1 MKLVFT
7 GIQWCGK
14 WTQARMLEKKY
25 GFKILEMGQALREIA
40 KEDNE
45 LWREIKTTLDSGN
58 LVSPHFVGKV
68 IQEVISREF
77 CEKLILDGFVRNQG
91 NKETMDQIAP
101 DYKVVFFNLSKEKA
115 IERLLGRMYDPKT
128 GETFPSSYTH
138 NPKTNIPLIKRADDN
153 EDSIL
158 QRINAFV
165 ENTLPIVEIQKQEGK
180 VIEINANQ
188 TVEKVFAEI
197 VQKLWL
203 E

>member
-7 GIQWCGK
+7 GIQGCGK
-14 WTQARMLEKKY
+14 GTQARMLEIKY

-45 LWREIKTTLDSGN
+45 LGRKIKTTLDSGN
-58 LVSPHFVGKV
+58 LVSAQFVGKV
-68 IQEVISREF
+68 IQEVISRESSK
-77 CEKLILDGFVRNQG
+77 KLILDGFVRNQG

-138 NPKTNIPLIKRADDN
+138 NPKTNTPLIKRADDN

-180 VIEINANQ
+180 VIEINADQ

-197 VQKLWL
+197 VQKLGL